1 MSINARL
8 PCKVFYTD
16 EDFNRNVYVIQQ
28 CLFLY
33 FIFCLALKDGLVRF
47 NNNDNNNNNNNND
60 DNNNSNNNNN

>member
-47 NNNDNNNNNNNND
+47 YYYYYYYYYGVIGLK
-60 DNNNSNNNNN
+60 